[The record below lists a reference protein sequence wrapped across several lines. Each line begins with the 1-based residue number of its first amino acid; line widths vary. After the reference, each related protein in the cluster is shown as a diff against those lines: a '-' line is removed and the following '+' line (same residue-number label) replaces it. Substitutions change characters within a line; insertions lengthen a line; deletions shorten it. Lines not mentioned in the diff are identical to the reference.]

1 MARMEHVAA
10 DGVAINLGEAGA
22 EAFFRLGLMYSAGR
36 DCPVDYV
43 MAHKWFNVALARGYK
58 PAAELR
64 TELAAQ
70 MSGDE
75 IATALREA
83 RVFLT
88 RH

>member
-1 MARMEHVAA
+1 MDIGAA
-10 DGVAINLGEAGA
+10 DGAEINAADGA
-22 EAFFRLGLMYSAGR
+22 EAYFRLGLMYSAGR

-43 MAHKWFNVALARGYK
+43 TAHKWFNVALARGFK

-64 TELAAQ
+64 AELAMQ

-75 IATALREA
+75 IAEALREA
-83 RVFLT
+83 RMFLT

>member
-1 MARMEHVAA
+1 MARIDMTAA
-10 DGVAINLGEAGA
+10 NGAEISAVNGA
-22 EAFFRLGLMYSAGR
+22 EAYYRLGLMYSAGR

-43 MAHKWFNVALARGYK
+43 AAHKWFNVALARGFR

-75 IATALREA
+75 LAEALREA
-83 RVFLT
+83 RLFLT